1 MNKKTPALKMPTF
14 ASKRS
19 KRILQILAISALLI
33 AFAVPAFAS
42 SGGGYSG
49 SDVENVMK
57 GMSGFIFS
65 AIKAI
70 GFILMGLG
78 IVQIG
83 LAFKGHDP
91 AQRATGMLC
100 LFGGIL
106 IAFSKEI
113 IEVIAGVTI

>member
-1 MNKKTPALKMPTF
+1 M
-14 ASKRS
+14 
-19 KRILQILAISALLI
+19 
-33 AFAVPAFAS
+33 PAFA

>member
-1 MNKKTPALKMPTF
+1 MNQEKKLAPITLTKRTRQIMCGVAILIILF
-14 ASKRS
+14 AFT
-19 KRILQILAISALLI
+19 ITAI
-33 AFAVPAFAS
+33 AS
-42 SGGGYSG
+42 SPT
-49 SDVENVMK
+49 DVETVMNN
-57 GMSGFIFS
+57 MSKFIFS

-70 GFILMGLG
+70 GLILMGLG
-78 IVQIG
+78 VVQIG

-113 IEVIAGVTI
+113 IEAIAGVTIG

>member
-1 MNKKTPALKMPTF
+1 MNKKTPALKMPTLTTN
-14 ASKRS
+14 RS
-19 KRILQILAISALLI
+19 KRVMQILAVCVLLF
-33 AFAVPAFAS
+33 AFALPAFA

-83 LAFKGHDP
+83 LVRPD
-91 AQRATGMLC
+91 RA
-100 LFGGIL
+100 
-106 IAFSKEI
+106 E
-113 IEVIAGVTI
+113 

>member
-1 MNKKTPALKMPTF
+1 MNQKRKLAPITLCVSKG
-14 ASKRS
+14 SKR
-19 KRILQILAISALLI
+19 LMTVALVGVLLFAFTMT
-33 AFAVPAFAS
+33 AFA
-42 SGGGYSG
+42 GGYSG

-70 GFILMGLG
+70 GLILMGLG

-113 IEVIAGVTI
+113 IEVIAGVTIG